1 MRHMSARLEQLPEA
15 IGQFKRLR
23 ALDVCGNRLVA
34 LPNQLM
40 FLTRLQVRVVLRVV
54 SCHVCVRLV

>member
-1 MRHMSARLEQLPEA
+1 MSARLEQLPEA
-15 IGQFKRLR
+15 IGEFKRLR

-40 FLTRLQVRVVLRVV
+40 FLTRLQVRVVSRVMRVV
-54 SCHVCVRLV
+54 S